1 MPETKNLSLDD
12 IMKAMNDIHTKMRYV
27 TNPAMMQQMQMVLA
41 GYREEYQKRM
51 SQDADRSKNKNKSRT
66 ENNNE

>member
-1 MPETKNLSLDD
+1 MPETNNLSLDD

-27 TNPAMMQQMQMVLA
+27 RNPAMIQQMQMVLA

-66 ENNNE
+66 DNNNE